1 MLKANL
7 LKSLV
12 LALSFGA
19 VGAHAAI
26 VTNGSFEDGAGD
38 LIIFNNTGPTWKHD
52 PNVTFDNLGTASPG
66 QRWGVYENL
75 DGWQAR
81 AYSGVEAQFN
91 GNIVDATNGTQFS
104 AFDGNYYVELDTH
117 FDYENPA
124 NSNSWIRQQLTGLNI
139 GQTYELSFAYAARTQ
154 DADDN
159 GIGVYWGETADLFSG
174 LFQVSVDYDG
184 SNWLN
189 WTTYTYRFTAS
200 AAEMFLGFQ
209 ALGNKAWD
217 ATSLG
222 AQYYFAESNKY
233 GGFLDAVN
241 VTAVPEPGTLAVLAL
256 GLVGLGAMRR
266 RAK

>member
-19 VGAHAAI
+19 AGAHASI

-38 LIIFNNTGPTWKHD
+38 LIIFND
-52 PNVTFDNLGTASPG
+52 PSQWNGDPGVTFDNLGAASPDK
-66 QRWGVYENL
+66 RWGVYENL
-75 DGWQAR
+75 NGWDARDG
-81 AYSGVEAQFN
+81 SGVEAVHS
-91 GNIVDATNGTQFS
+91 GNIVDGAGGTQFN
-104 AFDGNYYVELDTH
+104 AFDGNYFVELDTH
-117 FDYENPA
+117 FDYENPT

-159 GIGVYWGETADLFSG
+159 GIGVYWGETEDLFGS

-217 ATSLG
+217 ATHLG
-222 AQYYFAESNKY
+222 SQYYNADSNKY

-241 VTAVPEPGTLAVLAL
+241 VTAVPEPGTLAALAL